1 MSKTGKFAAVC
12 AGVLV
17 AGLVIGAAGYAL
29 GGVRG
34 FDKLADKHDWI
45 QGTPGDRVII
55 GQTVDSYDSVE
66 LTGNA
71 DVYLITEEY
80 YKDQAWLDKHE
91 LLSSTEADSAGDH
104 QVVCIKGE
112 KVPDPEISVQD
123 GVLKIHAKEK
133 NNSGLNLNFSMNDWT
148 PKVLICCPKEELQ
161 SIRTEVDTGD
171 IVMGGIS
178 YKKAIMETDTGD
190 ISAQK
195 TQGESLAVKCDTG
208 DISLG
213 GEVKD
218 AIKIKT
224 DTGDIKLS
232 DTTANTV
239 EITSDTGDIF
249 FEAKEAIDN
258 YSLDLHSDTGDVV
271 ITESGKK
278 TIELD
283 DISSRFTRVGGSKKL
298 TFDTDTGDI
307 HLSFGK

>member
-17 AGLVIGAAGYAL
+17 AGLIIGAAGYAL

-45 QGTPGDRVII
+45 QGAPGDRVII

-71 DVYLITEEY
+71 DVYLVTEEY

-91 LLSSTEADSAGDH
+91 LLSSTEADSAGEH

-112 KVPDPEISVQD
+112 KVPDPQISVQD
-123 GVLKIHAKEK
+123 GVLKIYAKEK
-133 NNSGLNLNFSMNDWT
+133 NNSGLNLNFSMTDWT
-148 PKVLICCPKEELQ
+148 PKVLVCCPKDELM
-161 SIRTEVDTGD
+161 SIRAEVDTGD
-171 IVMGGIS
+171 IVLGGIS
-178 YKKAIMETDTGD
+178 YKKAVMETDTGD

-208 DISLG
+208 DISLAG
-213 GEVKD
+213 DVKD
-218 AIKIKT
+218 VIKIK
-224 DTGDIKLS
+224 
-232 DTTANTV
+232 A
-239 EITSDTGDIF
+239 DTGDIF